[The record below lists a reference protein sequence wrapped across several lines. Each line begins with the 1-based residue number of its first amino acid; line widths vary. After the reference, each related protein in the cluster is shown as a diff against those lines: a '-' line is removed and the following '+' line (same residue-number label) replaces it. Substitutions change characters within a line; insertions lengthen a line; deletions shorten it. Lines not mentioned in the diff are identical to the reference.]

1 MKMIKYKCENTDCIY
16 CKNWTCTIEGDPM
29 EECDEAPYCAEPI
42 KMTIGELM
50 DMLKKYDPSAYVE
63 CCVFDDM
70 GFKDVEFVP
79 LLTRLVWDEDHHP
92 WVQIF

>member
-1 MKMIKYKCENTDCIY
+1 MEMIKYKCENADCIY

-50 DMLKKYDPSAYVE
+50 EMLKKYDPSAFVE

-79 LLTRLVWDEDHHP
+79 LVTRLVWDEDRHP

>member
-1 MKMIKYKCENTDCIY
+1 MKKYKCCDYECPECMWGVCNLD
-16 CKNWTCTIEGDPM
+16 NPM
-29 EECDEAPYCAEPI
+29 EECDEAPECAEPI
-42 KMTIGELM
+42 KMTVGELM
-50 DMLKKYDPSAYVE
+50 NMLKKYDPSAYVE

>member
-50 DMLKKYDPSAYVE
+50 DMLKKWGSKMWSLFH
-63 CCVFDDM
+63 C
-70 GFKDVEFVP
+70 
-79 LLTRLVWDEDHHP
+79 
-92 WVQIF
+92 

>member
-1 MKMIKYKCENTDCIY
+1 
-16 CKNWTCTIEGDPM
+16 
-29 EECDEAPYCAEPI
+29 
-42 KMTIGELM
+42 M

-79 LLTRLVWDEDHHP
+79 LLTRLVWDEDRHP